1 VINKKRKIPVR
12 EGLFIASSPADGKPR
27 LVGGKCSSCGEIIFP
42 KLEICPN
49 CQEEKIEEI
58 TLSRR
63 GKIYSYTVV
72 MQQPRPYY
80 KGPVPYGLGFVEL
93 PEGVRIETLFAN
105 CDPEALEI
113 GDEVELIIDKLY
125 DDDEGNELITYKFE
139 PIKAYV
145 GKKNR
150 DRERPN
156 K

>member
-12 EGLFIASSPADGKPR
+12 EGLFITSSPADGKPR
-27 LVGGKCSSCGEIIFP
+27 LVGGKCFSCGEVIFP

-58 TLSRR
+58 TLSIR

-72 MQQPRPYY
+72 MQRPRPYY

-105 CDPEALEI
+105 CDPGTLEI

-125 DDDEGNELITYKFE
+125 DDDEGNELITYKFR
-139 PIKAYV
+139 PVKAYV
-145 GKKNR
+145 GNKNS
-150 DRERPN
+150 D

>member
-1 VINKKRKIPVR
+1 MVVNKKRKIPVR
-12 EGLFIASSPADGKPR
+12 EGLFITSSPADGKPR
-27 LVGGKCSSCGEIIFP
+27 LVGGKCFSCGEVIFP

-58 TLSRR
+58 ILSRR

-105 CDPEALEI
+105 CDPEALKI

-139 PIKAYV
+139 PIKTYV
-145 GKKNR
+145 GKKTR
-150 DRERPN
+150 G

>member
-1 VINKKRKIPVR
+1 V
-12 EGLFIASSPADGKPR
+12 
-27 LVGGKCSSCGEIIFP
+27 IFP
-42 KLEICPN
+42 KPEICPN
-49 CQEEKIEEI
+49 CQEEKIKKI

-113 GDEVELIIDKLY
+113 GEEVELIIDKLY

-139 PIKAYV
+139 PIKAYM

-150 DRERPN
+150 DKSSSN
-156 K
+156 M